1 MAHELNKVS
10 LPKIAASAV
19 GAHLAVQHSASSP
32 DQVVL
37 STVNTGHPV
46 GLTVAT
52 AATAGNPVAVYA
64 QGVVKA
70 VCAASVGNGAEVG
83 VASTNGALGPVS
95 AASGVRRFAVGIS
108 QGPAAAGETFSVL
121 LRIRELPGLAV

>member
-52 AATAGNPVAVYA
+52 AATAGNP
-64 QGVVKA
+64 